1 MGVELEIKLE
11 VNDMQLLDCILCDA
25 RVRAKMTGP
34 FAYVPM
40 QTTYFDTA
48 DGQLSRR
55 RWMLRVRAEG
65 ETSVVTMKTAAEGY
79 ERGEWSV
86 QAEVL
91 DEAIKPLVA
100 QGAPKEL
107 EQIAQSEWIPV
118 CGAKFTRILANL
130 EFSDGSRCELAGDI
144 GDLIGAGRYAPLCEL
159 ELELKDGSADAML
172 ALAEELKATYGLKE
186 ERRSKFARA
195 RALAAGE

>member
-11 VNDMQLLDCILCDA
+11 VNDLQLLDCILCDA
-25 RVRAKMTGP
+25 RVRGKMTGP

-107 EQIAQSEWIPV
+107 EQIAQSKWIPV
-118 CGAKFTRILANL
+118 CSAKFTRILANL